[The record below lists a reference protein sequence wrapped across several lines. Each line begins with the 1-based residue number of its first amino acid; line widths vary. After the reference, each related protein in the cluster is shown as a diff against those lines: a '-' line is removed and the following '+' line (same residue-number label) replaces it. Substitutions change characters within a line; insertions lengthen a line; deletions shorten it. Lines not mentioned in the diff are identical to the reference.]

1 MPTFWRCGRRF
12 SLFSF
17 SITFCFWLASC
28 CFKFT
33 KNSNEVKDSLK
44 NKSSNNYVNSLP
56 TYPSHKTTYFSSI
69 WCGHF
74 CVLFCHV
81 QEMQSH
87 FLNKITVASWAF
99 KILQKQ
105 DNTIILYTEIYI
117 IEPIH
122 AKILMFSL
130 STSADEVLLLELTC
144 CHNQQLPYS
153 YRHCGCKFNVT
164 SMTKEPIWRSEFRNG
179 CHSAD
184 K

>member
-56 TYPSHKTTYFSSI
+56 THKRTYFSSI

-122 AKILMFSL
+122 AIILLFSH
-130 STSADEVLLLELTC
+130 STSADEVLLLKLTC
-144 CHNQQLPYS
+144 CHNQQLQTYY
-153 YRHCGCKFNVT
+153 YRHGWCNFKTLVT
-164 SMTKEPIWRSEFRNG
+164 NEPIRRTGLRDG